1 MAMAV
6 PITPHRVA
14 VLALEPVV
22 GFDLT
27 IPPTVLGEATTADG
41 TRLYDVKIC
50 GLDKTPIHAGAG
62 FSLVPDHGVEALAEA
77 DTVIIPGTYIPQP
90 RHEGTLPDDLA
101 AALATIRP
109 GTRIAS
115 ICTGAFVLAAAGL
128 LDGRP
133 ATTHWRRADD
143 FRALYPKVLLDE
155 DLLFIDD
162 GDIITSAGLAAGV
175 DLCLHLVRRDFG
187 SEVANRA
194 ARHCVV
200 APWRDGGQ
208 SQFIERVVPDEGTDG
223 TAPTRAWALQHLA
236 RGDHPQRDG
245 RAVRDERADLQSP
258 LQGRDRAVAGK
269 LALAATRPPR
279 LPPAGDDRPL
289 GRAGRRGGRVGHG
302 RLASSSPPGRG
313 RHPAAR
319 LPQDLPRE
327 LTRQRTTSSWGRW
340 LTDSTPSSVTTTM
353 SSIRAPHRPGW

>member
-1 MAMAV
+1 MAMTRHLSSV
-6 PITPHRVA
+6 RPHRIA

-27 IPPTVLGEATTADG
+27 IPSTVFGTATRSDG
-41 TRLYDVKIC
+41 TPLYDVQVC
-50 GLDKTPIHAGAG
+50 GLEVAPVRVSAGY
-62 FSLVPDHGVEALAEA
+62 SLIPQRGIEALAEA

-133 ATTHWRRADD
+133 ATTHWERADM
-143 FRALYPKVLLDE
+143 FRALYPKVLLNE

-175 DLCLHLVRRDFG
+175 DLCLHLIRRDFG

-200 APWRDGGQ
+200 PPWRDGGQ
-208 SQFIERVVPDEGTDG
+208 SQFIERVVPEQGSDG
-223 TAPTRAWALQHLA
+223 TAPSRAWALERLDEELSLA
-236 RGDHPQRDG
+236 AMAAQ
-245 RAVRDERADLQSP
+245 AKMSVRTFSRRFKAETGQSP
-258 LQGRDRAVAGK
+258 GTWLMQQRVRHACHLLETTDLSVDRVAESAGLGTAASFRHHLGSELGVSP
-269 LALAATRPPR
+269 LAYRKTF
-279 LPPAGDDRPL
+279 
-289 GRAGRRGGRVGHG
+289 RAG
-302 RLASSSPPGRG
+302 
-313 RHPAAR
+313 
-319 LPQDLPRE
+319 
-327 LTRQRTTSSWGRW
+327 
-340 LTDSTPSSVTTTM
+340 
-353 SSIRAPHRPGW
+353 